1 MIKLKNNFFIPAIVI
16 NFVINLIFLKNTF
29 DNPWLSD
36 DYPYIFG
43 SKLFNLINGNL
54 FYTFQFIGDDTR
66 FIPFFWFI
74 VQFIPENFQFW
85 HSIIVLF
92 YFFSSVFI
100 FLISNKITNNS
111 QISILASI
119 LFTINYSI
127 SIKSLSW
134 NIFFG
139 HIFNSTLGF
148 LAILI
153 FLTYYEKNKKILLIF
168 YFIFS
173 FLGCLISESGL
184 IFPILAFLILFFFKK
199 ERSKKNLFI
208 SLSPIFAYLVI
219 VFIYTGKFL
228 PILQD
233 RISSE
238 RSATYSK
245 ILNIKDDE
253 SLYFYRSTYAPRDL
267 KGYSIRII
275 DNIIGSLNQ
284 SAYEKVLK
292 FYDSDNHLKKYIK
305 EKFLLIIFSFILL
318 LSIFIFFILKKF
330 TKSQRLGLYNLIFL
344 FISILLI
351 YSVIYFR
358 KDINIAL
365 SFVSAL
371 LISYVINC
379 LIKNKFFLTSVII
392 LIIFFTP
399 SVMFSITKFE
409 YFGDFKPR
417 STNIVH
423 FNELK
428 NLSSNQNVSITK
440 RNNDFKYYY
449 YYKNFKIY
457 ENSLAKYRG
466 YNLNEFVTIFDKDNS
481 KND

>member
-1 MIKLKNNFFIPAIVI
+1 M
-16 NFVINLIFLKNTF
+16 
-29 DNPWLSD
+29 
-36 DYPYIFG
+36 
-43 SKLFNLINGNL
+43 
-54 FYTFQFIGDDTR
+54 
-66 FIPFFWFI
+66 
-74 VQFIPENFQFW
+74 
-85 HSIIVLF
+85 
-92 YFFSSVFI
+92 
-100 FLISNKITNNS
+100 
-111 QISILASI
+111 
-119 LFTINYSI
+119 
-127 SIKSLSW
+127 
-134 NIFFG
+134 
-139 HIFNSTLGF
+139 GF

-153 FLTYYEKNKKILLIF
+153 FLTYYEKNKKILLTF

-199 ERSKKNLFI
+199 EKSKKNFFI
-208 SLSPIFAYLVI
+208 SLSPIFAYVVI

-245 ILNIKDDE
+245 ILNIKDNE

-292 FYDSDNHLKKYIK
+292 FYDSDNHLKKYFK

-344 FISILLI
+344 FFSIFLI

-358 KDINIAL
+358 KDINIDL
-365 SFVSAL
+365 SFVSAF

-379 LIKNKFFLTSVII
+379 LIKNKFFD
-392 LIIFFTP
+392 
-399 SVMFSITKFE
+399 FSD
-409 YFGDFKPR
+409 Y
-417 STNIVH
+417 TNNFLH
-423 FNELK
+423 SEC
-428 NLSSNQNVSITK
+428 NV
-440 RNNDFKYYY
+440 F
-449 YYKNFKIY
+449 YYKI
-457 ENSLAKYRG
+457 
-466 YNLNEFVTIFDKDNS
+466 
-481 KND
+481 